1 MPIDPWL
8 PIGYAL
14 PDGSKARAAV
24 QSGEAW
30 QIVETAERA
39 RLLLVQEALAT
50 RWLDAGLLG
59 PDQCLSFAFGP
70 QALRCVPGS
79 MGGLLAPVAECPS
92 PGRKPAAMAFAAA
105 LKATRAIDR
114 ESPLQ
119 DAMYVEKLSRL
130 LPTYSGCQRMPDDVL
145 LGLWLTGGVLVS
157 VTSFRRV
164 SQMLNWMSPGDLKEV
179 IAAAGITVAD
189 ELVHDTGAPGTP
201 GRATAGR
208 PEAAGLAAGAAF
220 TLAGRPAVEAFFNEH
235 VIDIIRNGERY
246 RALGIGFPAAVV
258 LHGPPGCGKTFAV
271 ERLIEFLGWPGFQ
284 IDAASVASPFIHETS
299 RKVAAVFESAAEK
312 APAVVVID
320 EMEAFLADRDMGA
333 GSSHHRV
340 EEVAEFLRRI
350 PEAAKN
356 RVLVIAM
363 TNRIDMI
370 DPAILRRGRFD
381 HVIKMEPASEEEV
394 LSLLEALCAK
404 LPQQAKIDCAP
415 FARQLA
421 GRPLSDV
428 GFLMR
433 EAARLA
439 ARGGRDTLDVESMT
453 AALQSVL
460 SRADPDAPKIG
471 FRLGGS

>member
-8 PIGYAL
+8 PRGHAL
-14 PDGSKARAAV
+14 PDGSTARAAV
-24 QSGEAW
+24 LGGEAW

-39 RLLLVQEALAT
+39 RMLIVQEALAT
-50 RWLDAGLLG
+50 RWIDAGLLAEY
-59 PDQCLSFAFGP
+59 QCLPFAFGP
-70 QALRCVPGS
+70 QQLCCVPGS
-79 MGGLLAPVAECPS
+79 VGGLLAPVAECPS
-92 PGRKPAAMAFAAA
+92 PSRTAAAMAFARA
-105 LKATRAIDR
+105 LKATRALDR
-114 ESPLQ
+114 DSPLQ
-119 DAMYVEKLSRL
+119 DALYVEKLARL
-130 LPTYSGCQRMPDDVL
+130 LPTYSAPQRMPDDVL

-164 SQMLNWMSPGDLKEV
+164 SQMLSWMSPGDLKEV
-179 IAAAGITVAD
+179 AAAAGITVVD
-189 ELVHDTGAPGTP
+189 DLVHDAPGAGPP
-201 GRATAGR
+201 GRATAGKS
-208 PEAAGLAAGAAF
+208 AGGGLAAGVAF
-220 TLAGRPAVEAFFNEH
+220 ALPGRPTVAAFFNEH

-246 RALGIGFPAAVV
+246 RALGIGFPGAVV

-271 ERLIEFLGWPGFQ
+271 EKLIDFLGWPSFQ
-284 IDAASVASPFIHETS
+284 IDAASVASPYIHETS

-320 EMEAFLADRDMGA
+320 EMEAFLAERDMGA

-350 PEAAKN
+350 PEAAKA

-394 LSLLEALCAK
+394 LGLLESLCAA
-404 LPQQAKIDCAP
+404 LPQQGKIDCAP

-460 SRADPDAPKIG
+460 TRADPDAPKIG
-471 FRLGGS
+471 FRLG

>member
-8 PIGYAL
+8 PKGHAL
-14 PDGSKARAAV
+14 PDGSKARGALAG
-24 QSGEAW
+24 GEAW

-39 RLLLVQEALAT
+39 RMLLAQEALAA
-50 RWLDAGLLG
+50 RWVESGLLAA
-59 PDQCLSFAFGP
+59 DQCVAFSFGP

-92 PGRKPAAMAFAAA
+92 PGRKQVAMAFAAA

-114 ESPLQ
+114 DSALQ
-119 DAMYVEKLSRL
+119 DALYVEKLARL
-130 LPTYSGCQRMPDDVL
+130 LPTYGPAQRMPDDML

-157 VTSFRRV
+157 ATSFRRL
-164 SQMLNWMSPGDLKEV
+164 SQMLNWLSPGDLKEV
-179 IAAAGITVAD
+179 IEAAGIAVPD
-189 ELVHDTGAPGTP
+189 ELVRQGDGGTP

-208 PEAAGLAAGAAF
+208 ADTAGLAAGAAF
-220 TLAGRPAVEAFFNEH
+220 TLPGRPAVEAFFNEH
-235 VIDIIRNGERY
+235 VIDIVRNAERY

-271 ERLIEFLGWPGFQ
+271 ERLIEFLGWPSFQ
-284 IDAASVASPFIHETS
+284 VDAASVASPFIHETS

-350 PEAAKN
+350 PEAAKA
-356 RVLVIAM
+356 RVLVVAM

-381 HVIKMEPASEEEV
+381 HVIKMEPASEDEV

-415 FARQLA
+415 FARRLA

-439 ARGGRDTLDVESMT
+439 ARGGRDTLDVASLE
-453 AALQSVL
+453 AALESVL

-471 FRLGGS
+471 FRLG